1 MKHPNLIG
9 LFIAFMAGQAIQ
21 LLTCAM
27 AHNLYVSDPV
37 LMCVTV
43 GVVATVVVILA
54 SIFTSMENESK
65 ETHSFHEKKEKQ
77 DDNYADIIPA
87 VFRDWRKRPALD
99 TDPVNIT
106 EEDDNVR
113 KENVNA

>member
-9 LFIAFMAGQAIQ
+9 LFIAFTAGQVIQ

-37 LMCVTV
+37 LMCLTV

-54 SIFTSMENESK
+54 SIFTMMENG
-65 ETHSFHEKKEKQ
+65 EKMEDSAMHTAKLKR
-77 DDNYADIIPA
+77 DDIGELIPPI
-87 VFRDWRKRPALD
+87 FFNNNKRKPLD
-99 TDPVNIT
+99 TDP
-106 EEDDNVR
+106 EDIDEIDRSTAKAV
-113 KENVNA
+113 KK